1 MEKRFVAH
9 WFLGGSSDGMKSDT
23 LEGLDNFVKTRIPD
37 TREATGGI
45 SICVADTKSK
55 SARHTWLWRMESGG
69 KITTAPTKYGR
80 VAADLFGR
88 SDTAAAGAALG
99 SIRSDRKATSSREN
113 GRKGGRPRK
122 VKK

>member
-1 MEKRFVAH
+1 MEKRFIAH
-9 WFLGGSSDGMKSDT
+9 WFLGGSSHDGMKSDT
-23 LEGLDNFVKTRIPD
+23 LEGLENFVKSRIPD

-55 SARHTWLWRMESGG
+55 SRVAWLWRMESGG

-88 SDTAAAGAALG
+88 SDTAAAAAALG

-122 VKK
+122 